1 MSPTKMDNLGFLLPY
16 ILDPKSFLTIVYYTR
31 RLRVKMCEPVG
42 FSICTIHLD
51 VSSCLYFLLNWS
63 HHLKHGLHFVTFI
76 WLANHLGFQVKRNS
90 TNCLPHCYFFSNKCS
105 NKNKS
110 VLNYNWSLIFLNI
123 SCVLVFRWHSGLKN
137 QENVSWT
144 HF

>member
-1 MSPTKMDNLGFLLPY
+1 MDNRLSVFFW

-42 FSICTIHLD
+42 FSICTIHLL

-90 TNCLPHCYFFSNKCS
+90 TNCLPHSVFLLQQMSS

-123 SCVLVFRWHSGLKN
+123 SCVLVFEVTQWVEKSRNCLMNS
-137 QENVSWT
+137 
-144 HF
+144 F

>member
-1 MSPTKMDNLGFLLPY
+1 MDNRLSVFFW

-42 FSICTIHLD
+42 FSICTIHLL

-63 HHLKHGLHFVTFI
+63 HHLNHGSPFCYFYLVSKSSRI
-76 WLANHLGFQVKRNS
+76 SRERNS
-90 TNCLPHCYFFSNKCS
+90 TNCLPHSVFLLQQMSS